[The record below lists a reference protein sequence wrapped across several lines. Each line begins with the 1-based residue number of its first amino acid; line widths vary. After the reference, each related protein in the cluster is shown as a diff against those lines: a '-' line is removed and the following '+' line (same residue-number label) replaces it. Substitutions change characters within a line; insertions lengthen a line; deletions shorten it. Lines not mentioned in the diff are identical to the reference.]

1 MIKKYLN
8 LKTWNLLHY
17 EIASLML
24 MLIFLPS
31 FEAPKNL
38 FLAIYVVLSLTRQY
52 KTSRFLIFEKID
64 YVFLFLF
71 VTAILST
78 IFASLH
84 GHEWKGFKSFFT
96 IFTFGWIFARS
107 QYSQDTIKGLFLT
120 PILSII
126 PPLLIGLYTFKALG
140 FLKIHSIGFVNAS
153 GLYLTLVASV
163 ALGYFLFF
171 KPSKNQFMHYLSWGL
186 LISLFYFSLFIASS
200 RSAFLCFVIAAFTLI
215 FLSKFKFKKILLS
228 LLAIS
233 LCASFALKAPVFEKH
248 IRDVKDN
255 NTLAYRDKL
264 WNVSMESIR
273 LFSGKFGIGIDNYI
287 FVGEGIVKPAV
298 EARGE
303 FYDANNYFYS
313 SLTHNVY
320 LSFLVE
326 RGFLGFFSL
335 MTLLVFWAAQ
345 IFRNIKRLGLD
356 QHHDYLWAGSLSG
369 LFSVT
374 IVGFVHTTLVHEP
387 GVLALFFFGLYEMYT
402 KFYINK
408 KSLNVI

>member
-8 LKTWNLLHY
+8 FKAWGLLQY
-17 EIASLML
+17 EIASLVL

-38 FLAIYVVLSLTRQY
+38 FLASFVALSLTRQY
-52 KTSRFLIFEKID
+52 KTSRFLKFEKID
-64 YVFLFLF
+64 YVFLIIFI
-71 VTAILST
+71 TAFLST

-96 IFTFGWIFARS
+96 VFTFGWTFARS
-107 QYSQDTIKGLFLT
+107 QYSKDTIKGLFLCSL
-120 PILSII
+120 LSLL
-126 PPLLIGLYTFKALG
+126 PPLLWGLYEFLVTKHSL
-140 FLKIHSIGFVNAS
+140 FLKINSVGFVNAS
-153 GLYLTLVASV
+153 GLYLTLVAS
-163 ALGYFLFF
+163 ATLGYFLTI
-171 KPSKNQFMHYLSWGL
+171 KPTKNQFIIYICWGS
-186 LISLFYFSLFIASS
+186 LISLFEFSLLIAAS

-233 LCASFALKAPVFEKH
+233 LCTSFALKAPVFEKH
-248 IRDVKDN
+248 ISDVKAN

-273 LFSGKFGIGIDNYI
+273 LFSDKFGIGIDNYT
-287 FVGEGIVKPAV
+287 FVDESIVKPAV

-303 FYDANNYFYS
+303 VYDAKNYFYS

-335 MTLLVFWAAQ
+335 MTFFIFWATQ
-345 IFRNIKRLGLD
+345 IFRNIKRLGLN
-356 QHHDYLWAGSLSG
+356 QQHDYLWAGSLSG

-387 GVLALFFFGLYEMYT
+387 GILALFFFGLYHMFT

-408 KSLNVI
+408 KA